1 MTTITNEVLDELL
14 SGVTNADDL
23 LGEQGLMKELKVRL
37 MERMLG
43 AELTEH
49 LGYEPEAQPSD
60 YQSNRR
66 NGTTRKTLKGNDGA
80 LPIDVPRDRDGS
92 FEPELI
98 KKGQTRIDGMDD
110 KIIGLYAAGLS
121 TRDIRA
127 HLEEVYGLKVSA
139 DLISRVTDAV
149 LEEVSDWQNRALEPM
164 YPIVFLD
171 ALRVK
176 IRDAESRQVKN
187 KAVYVALGVT
197 PEGER
202 EVLGLWIAN
211 NEGAKF
217 WLSVMNNLRNRG
229 LEDILIAVVDGL
241 KGFPE
246 AINAAYPDTTV
257 QTCIVH
263 LVRQSLNF
271 CVWKDRKVVAFGLR
285 KVFNHVHRIREG
297 VGLNMRIVDAD
308 LNPSLLQSLCQWF
321 CRRFARVTDL
331 GFVGPAEEKHLGGL
345 GGKPSLPQDV
355 DEYLSYVVGHGTV
368 DCTGCGDEAGRNT
381 NVAGSLNHV
390 IRVNGDAVAAN
401 TDTWGVAMEVPLRCS
416 SRKHVFDV
424 HVHGGENTSEFVDQG
439 DVDVALN
446 IFNDLR
452 SLCHL
457 DFADIANIFT
467 GELAVKLDQSLTH
480 IGVCT
485 AYYAGHGTDAMGSI
499 AGVEAF
505 GAVGNF
511 HVVANRHAQVLNKR
525 HPCLSRHAWIDGG
538 LQHHDGVGAFWN
550 RFEDG
555 ATGCLNIGQ
564 IGFEVVRD
572 GCRNGH
578 EHDVTMRDGFCC

>member
-1 MTTITNEVLDELL
+1 MKTLTMITNEVLDELL
-14 SGVTNADDL
+14 SGVANADDL

-66 NGTTRKTLKGNDGA
+66 KGTTRKTLKGNDGA
-80 LPIDVPRDRDGS
+80 LPIDVPRDRDSS

-202 EVLGLWIAN
+202 EVLGLWITN

-263 LVRQSLNF
+263 LVRQSLNV
-271 CVWKDRKVVAFGLR
+271 CVWKDRKVVAKDLKRIYQATDDAEAEKALADFEAEWGPKYPSITPAWRRAWQKVIPFFAFPPEVR
-285 KVFNHVHRIREG
+285 KVIY
-297 VGLNMRIVDAD
+297 
-308 LNPSLLQSLCQWF
+308 
-321 CRRFARVTDL
+321 T
-331 GFVGPAEEKHLGGL
+331 
-345 GGKPSLPQDV
+345 
-355 DEYLSYVVGHGTV
+355 
-368 DCTGCGDEAGRNT
+368 T
-381 NVAGSLNHV
+381 NAIESLNRV
-390 IRVNGDAVAAN
+390 IRKTTKTRGSFPTDDAAMKLIYLAIRNFERKGSAVQEWVAARN
-401 TDTWGVAMEVPLRCS
+401 QFAILYPER
-416 SRKHVFDV
+416 
-424 HVHGGENTSEFVDQG
+424 
-439 DVDVALN
+439 
-446 IFNDLR
+446 FN
-452 SLCHL
+452 
-457 DFADIANIFT
+457 
-467 GELAVKLDQSLTH
+467 K
-480 IGVCT
+480 
-485 AYYAGHGTDAMGSI
+485 
-499 AGVEAF
+499 
-505 GAVGNF
+505 
-511 HVVANRHAQVLNKR
+511 
-525 HPCLSRHAWIDGG
+525 
-538 LQHHDGVGAFWN
+538 
-550 RFEDG
+550 
-555 ATGCLNIGQ
+555 
-564 IGFEVVRD
+564 
-572 GCRNGH
+572 
-578 EHDVTMRDGFCC
+578 